1 MAGDPME
8 EVAKRMQGLKD
19 SRSTIGIMARG
30 KNMYPAGNNA
40 QSGPG
45 GPDMGRPPTAV
56 PPQAAQAVSDLT
68 QASHVGPSGLPAQA
82 QAGQQAM
89 PQQMNP
95 NLQRL
100 QNKVAP
106 AIPVPKPMAPGQGK
120 KFGNIAK
127 AALQAAAQ
135 RKLQRGR

>member
-1 MAGDPME
+1 MAVDPME

-19 SRSTIGIMARG
+19 SRGPVGIMARG

-56 PPQAAQAVSDLT
+56 PPEAVQAVMQQT
-68 QASHVGPSGLPAQA
+68 GGAPPQAPQA
-82 QAGQQAM
+82 PM
-89 PQQMNP
+89 PQQ
-95 NLQRL
+95 LQGIQQGL
-100 QNKVAP
+100 QQQQVTSP
-106 AIPVPKPMAPGQGK
+106 PKIASPQAFGK
-120 KFGNIAK
+120 LAH

-135 RKLQRGR
+135 RKLQRGK

>member
-1 MAGDPME
+1 MAGDPMA

-19 SRSTIGIMARG
+19 SRGTVGIMARG
-30 KNMYPAGNNA
+30 KNMYPGGNAA

-56 PPQAAQAVSDLT
+56 PPQAAAAVQNLT
-68 QASHVGPSGLPAQA
+68 QAKPVGPPGLPAQA

-95 NLQRL
+95 NLQQL
-100 QNKVAP
+100 QNKVRPPTPIKMP
-106 AIPVPKPMAPGQGK
+106 ATQGK
-120 KFGNIAK
+120 KIGDIAK